1 MSDAPVI
8 PADCRTCGV
17 CCYSDSAE
25 YVWVTGFDWTELG
38 PEADTLAHFIGNR
51 AFMRMRDGHCTALRV
66 TRTANGAPEF
76 FCTIYER
83 RPEICRALGRGS
95 PECLGE
101 LETKSAAVAR
111 AVEQEDRGGRNEDGA
126 AAKPS

>member
-1 MSDAPVI
+1 MSDDSAV

-38 PEADTLAHFIGNR
+38 PEADTLAQFIGNR
-51 AFMRMRDGHCTALRV
+51 AFMRMRDGHCTALQV
-66 TRTANGAPEF
+66 TRAADGTTAF

-111 AVEQEDRGGRNEDGA
+111 AVGTG
-126 AAKPS
+126 KT